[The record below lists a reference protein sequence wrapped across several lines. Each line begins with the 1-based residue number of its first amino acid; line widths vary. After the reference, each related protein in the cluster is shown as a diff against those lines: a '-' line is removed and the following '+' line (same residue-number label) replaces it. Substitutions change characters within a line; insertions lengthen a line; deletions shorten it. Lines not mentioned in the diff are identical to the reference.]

1 MKKVSIVTISFNDC
15 NGLNKTIESVISQ
28 DFDDYEYIV
37 IDGGS
42 KDNTLEVIKHYEYR
56 IDYWVS
62 EPDKGIYNAM
72 NKGLRV
78 CTGEWVIFLN
88 SGDVFASNNV
98 LSSIDFDIKDTN
110 VAALYGPYKCY
121 TRYNEIVQKNAE
133 HPFYTSK
140 KQLRGMGFSHQSV
153 FARRDVAQKLGFDES
168 FKLCADYNMMMQIYK
183 KGYKFQRVD
192 TVIALCDGRGGAS
205 YNNRKIQDYERARV
219 CGCEKKMS
227 FLMRY
232 HLTNIA
238 RPAYRWL
245 MSVLKSK

>member
-1 MKKVSIVTISFNDC
+1 MKRVSIVTITFNDC
-15 NGLNKTIESVISQ
+15 NGLQKTVESVINQ

-42 KDNTLEVIKHYEYR
+42 KDSTPNIIKHYEDN

-72 NKGLRV
+72 NKGLKK

-98 LSSIDFDIKDTN
+98 LSSIDFDIEDTN
-110 VAALYGPYKCY
+110 VAAIFGPYKCY
-121 TRYNEIVQKNAE
+121 TRYNEIVQKNAGS
-133 HPFYTSK
+133 PFYLSK

-153 FARRDVAQKLGFDES
+153 FARREVAQTLGFDES

-183 KGYKFQRVD
+183 KGYKFKRVD

-219 CGCEKKMS
+219 CGCEKNIS
-227 FLMRY
+227 FLVRY
-232 HLTNIA
+232 HLTNVA
-238 RPAYRWL
+238 RPFYRWL
-245 MSVLKSK
+245 MGFLK